1 MLNQTDQWFQTF
13 IKTQWE
19 ERATDILIIIFQLIL
34 TYVLFLLIRA
44 FINRIFNY
52 KIQEMLIA
60 KNKNTSRQRVNT
72 LAKVTKNA
80 LSYLLYFFLF
90 YTILSILGF
99 PIATLVASAGIASFA
114 FGMGAKEFVTDV
126 INGFFIISEGQ
137 FDVDEVIEIPNKG
150 IKGTVQSVGI
160 RSTTLL
166 TPSGQVYYIPNR
178 EINIVSNLS
187 RENVGMSIELPI
199 STTTNLALLM
209 QIVERET
216 ARIKEQYAEFL
227 HDEPNIIGLSKNDN
241 QTFSYKIFFKV
252 TNGQQFKLTSK
263 FYELYLTA
271 LNEEMTNGVSLNSGE
286 IRVYQQKV
294 TPS

>member
-19 ERATDILIIIFQLIL
+19 ERATEILIIIFQLIL

-60 KNKNTSRQRVNT
+60 KNKNTSPQRVNT

-99 PIATLVASAGIASFA
+99 PVATLVASAGIASFA

-150 IKGTVQSVGI
+150 IKGTVKSVGI

-187 RENVGMSIELPI
+187 RENVGMAIELPI

-216 ARIKEQYAEFL
+216 ARIKEQYAEFMQ
-227 HDEPNIIGLSKNDN
+227 DEPNIIGLTKNDN
-241 QTFSYKIFFKV
+241 QTFSYQIYFKV
-252 TNGQQFKLTSK
+252 TNGQQFKLKSK

>member
-19 ERATDILIIIFQLIL
+19 ERATEILIIIFQLIL

-52 KIQEMLIA
+52 KIQERLIA
-60 KNKNTSRQRVNT
+60 KNKNTSPQRVNT

-99 PIATLVASAGIASFA
+99 PVATLVASAGIASFA

-150 IKGTVQSVGI
+150 IKGTVKSIGI

-199 STTTNLALLM
+199 STTTNLALWM

-216 ARIKEQYAEFL
+216 DRIKEQYAEFL
-227 HDEPNIIGLSKNDN
+227 HDEPNIIGLTKNDN
-241 QTFSYKIFFKV
+241 QTFSYQIFFKV

-271 LNEEMTNGVSLNSGE
+271 LNEEMSNGVSLNNGE

>member
-13 IKTQWE
+13 IKTQWD

-34 TYVLFLLIRA
+34 TYLLFIIIRA

-52 KIQEMLIA
+52 KTQEMLIA
-60 KNKNTSRQRVNT
+60 KNKNTSPQRVNT

-99 PIATLVASAGIASFA
+99 PVATLVASAGIASFA

-199 STTTNLALLM
+199 STTTNLSLLM

>member
-19 ERATDILIIIFQLIL
+19 ERATDILIIMFQLIL

-52 KIQEMLIA
+52 KIQEMHIA
-60 KNKNTSRQRVNT
+60 KNKNTSPQRVNT

-99 PIATLVASAGIASFA
+99 PVATLVASAGIASFA

-199 STTTNLALLM
+199 STTTNLSLLM

-241 QTFSYKIFFKV
+241 QTFSYQIFFKV

>member
-19 ERATDILIIIFQLIL
+19 ERATDILIIMFQLIL

-60 KNKNTSRQRVNT
+60 KNKNTSPQRVNT

-99 PIATLVASAGIASFA
+99 PVATLVASAGIASFA

-216 ARIKEQYAEFL
+216 NRIKEQYAEFL
-227 HDEPNIIGLSKNDN
+227 HDEPNIIGLTKNDN
-241 QTFSYKIFFKV
+241 QTFSYQIFFKV

>member
-13 IKTQWE
+13 IKTQWD

-34 TYVLFLLIRA
+34 TYLLFIIIRA

-52 KIQEMLIA
+52 KTQEMLIA
-60 KNKNTSRQRVNT
+60 KNKNTSPQRVNT

-99 PIATLVASAGIASFA
+99 PVATLVASAGIASFA

-150 IKGTVQSVGI
+150 IKGTVQSVCI

-199 STTTNLALLM
+199 STTTNLSLLM

>member
-19 ERATDILIIIFQLIL
+19 ERATDILIIMFQLIL

-52 KIQEMLIA
+52 KTQEMLIA
-60 KNKNTSRQRVNT
+60 KNKNTSPQRVNT

-99 PIATLVASAGIASFA
+99 PVATLVASAGIASFA

-241 QTFSYKIFFKV
+241 QTFSYQIFFKV

>member
-19 ERATDILIIIFQLIL
+19 ERATEVLIIIFQLIL

-52 KIQEMLIA
+52 KIQEMIIT
-60 KNKNTSRQRVNT
+60 KNKNTSLQRVNT

-99 PIATLVASAGIASFA
+99 PVATLVASAGIASFA

-150 IKGTVQSVGI
+150 IKGTVKSVGI

-187 RENVGMSIELPI
+187 RENVGMAIELPI

-216 ARIKEQYAEFL
+216 ARIKDQYAEFL
-227 HDEPNIIGLSKNDN
+227 QDEPNIIGLTKNDN
-241 QTFSYKIFFKV
+241 QTFSYQIYFKV
-252 TNGQQFKLTSK
+252 TNGQQFKLKSK

>member
-19 ERATDILIIIFQLIL
+19 ERATDILIIMFQLIL

-60 KNKNTSRQRVNT
+60 KNKNTSPQRVNT

-99 PIATLVASAGIASFA
+99 PVATLVASAGIASFA

-199 STTTNLALLM
+199 STTTNLSLLM

>member
-19 ERATDILIIIFQLIL
+19 ERATDILIIMFQLIL

-52 KIQEMLIA
+52 KIQEMHIA
-60 KNKNTSRQRVNT
+60 KNKNTSPQRVNT

-99 PIATLVASAGIASFA
+99 PVATLVASAGIASFA

-216 ARIKEQYAEFL
+216 NRIKEQYAEFL
-227 HDEPNIIGLSKNDN
+227 HDEPNIIGLTKNDN
-241 QTFSYKIFFKV
+241 QTFSYQIFFKV

>member
-19 ERATDILIIIFQLIL
+19 ERATDILIIMFQLIL

-60 KNKNTSRQRVNT
+60 KNKNTSPQRVNT

-99 PIATLVASAGIASFA
+99 PVATLVASAGIASFA

-199 STTTNLALLM
+199 STTTNLSLLM

-241 QTFSYKIFFKV
+241 QTFSYQIFFKV
-252 TNGQQFKLTSK
+252 TNGLQFKLTSK

>member
-19 ERATDILIIIFQLIL
+19 ERATDILIIMFQLTL

-52 KIQEMLIA
+52 KIQEIHIA
-60 KNKNTSRQRVNT
+60 KNKNTSPQRVNT

-99 PIATLVASAGIASFA
+99 PVATLVASAGIASFA

-241 QTFSYKIFFKV
+241 QTFSYQIFFKV

>member
-99 PIATLVASAGIASFA
+99 PVATLVASAGIASFA

-187 RENVGMSIELPI
+187 REKVGMSIELPI
-199 STTTNLALLM
+199 STTTNLALWM

-216 ARIKEQYAEFL
+216 DRIKEQYAEFL
-227 HDEPNIIGLSKNDN
+227 HDEPNIIGLTKNDN
-241 QTFSYKIFFKV
+241 QTFSYQIFFKV

-271 LNEEMTNGVSLNSGE
+271 LNDEMTNGVSLNSGE
-286 IRVYQQKV
+286 IRVYQQNV

>member
-19 ERATDILIIIFQLIL
+19 ERATEILIIIFQLIL

-52 KIQEMLIA
+52 KIQERLIA
-60 KNKNTSRQRVNT
+60 KNKNTSPQRVNT

-99 PIATLVASAGIASFA
+99 PVATLVASAGIASFA

-150 IKGTVQSVGI
+150 IKGTVKSVGI

-199 STTTNLALLM
+199 STTTNLALWM

-216 ARIKEQYAEFL
+216 ERIKEQYAEFL
-227 HDEPNIIGLSKNDN
+227 HDEPNIIGLTKNDN
-241 QTFSYKIFFKV
+241 QTFSYQIFFKV

-271 LNEEMTNGVSLNSGE
+271 LNEEMSNGVSLNSGE

>member
-13 IKTQWE
+13 IKTQWD
-19 ERATDILIIIFQLIL
+19 ERATEILIIIFQLIL
-34 TYVLFLLIRA
+34 TYLLFIIIRA

-52 KIQEMLIA
+52 KTQEMLIA
-60 KNKNTSRQRVNT
+60 KNKNTSPQRVNT

-99 PIATLVASAGIASFA
+99 PVATLVASAGIASFA

-199 STTTNLALLM
+199 STTTNLPLWM

-216 ARIKEQYAEFL
+216 ERIKEQYAEFL
-227 HDEPNIIGLSKNDN
+227 HDEPNIIGLTRNDN
-241 QTFSYKIFFKV
+241 QTFSYQIFFKV

>member
-19 ERATDILIIIFQLIL
+19 ERATDILIIMFQLIL

-60 KNKNTSRQRVNT
+60 KNKNTSPQRVNT

-99 PIATLVASAGIASFA
+99 PVATLVASAGIASFA

-199 STTTNLALLM
+199 STTTNLSLLM

-216 ARIKEQYAEFL
+216 AQIKERYAEFL

>member
-19 ERATDILIIIFQLIL
+19 ERATDILIIMFQLIL

-99 PIATLVASAGIASFA
+99 PVATLVASAGIASFA

-199 STTTNLALLM
+199 STTTNLSLLM

-227 HDEPNIIGLSKNDN
+227 HDEPNIIGLTKNDN
-241 QTFSYKIFFKV
+241 QTFSYQIFFKV

>member
-72 LAKVTKNA
+72 LAKVSKNA

-90 YTILSILGF
+90 YTMLSILGF
-99 PIATLVASAGIASFA
+99 PVATLVASAGIASFA

-216 ARIKEQYAEFL
+216 NRIKEQYAEFL
-227 HDEPNIIGLSKNDN
+227 HDEPNIIGLTKNDN
-241 QTFSYKIFFKV
+241 QTFSYQIFFKV

>member
-19 ERATDILIIIFQLIL
+19 ERATDILIIMFQLIL

-52 KIQEMLIA
+52 KIQEMHIA
-60 KNKNTSRQRVNT
+60 KNKNTSPQRVNT

-99 PIATLVASAGIASFA
+99 PVATLVASAGIASFA

-216 ARIKEQYAEFL
+216 AQIKEQYAEFL

-241 QTFSYKIFFKV
+241 QTFSYQIFFKV

>member
-52 KIQEMLIA
+52 KIQEILIA

-72 LAKVTKNA
+72 LAKVSKNA

-99 PIATLVASAGIASFA
+99 PVATLVASAGIASFA

-137 FDVDEVIEIPNKG
+137 FDVDEVIEIPNKD

-160 RSTTLL
+160 RSTSLL

-187 RENVGMSIELPI
+187 RENIGMAIELPI

>member
-19 ERATDILIIIFQLIL
+19 ERATDILIIMFQLIL

-60 KNKNTSRQRVNT
+60 KNKNTSPQRVNT

-99 PIATLVASAGIASFA
+99 PVATLVASAGIASFA

-216 ARIKEQYAEFL
+216 AQIKEQYAEFL

>member
-80 LSYLLYFFLF
+80 LTYLLYFFLF

-99 PIATLVASAGIASFA
+99 PVATLVASAGIASFA

-199 STTTNLALLM
+199 STTTNLALWM

-216 ARIKEQYAEFL
+216 DRIKEQYAEFL
-227 HDEPNIIGLSKNDN
+227 HDEPNIIGLTKNDN
-241 QTFSYKIFFKV
+241 QTFSYQIFFKV

>member
-19 ERATDILIIIFQLIL
+19 ERATDILIIMFQLIL
-34 TYVLFLLIRA
+34 TYLLFLLIRA
-44 FINRIFNY
+44 AINRIFNY
-52 KIQEMLIA
+52 KIQEILIA

-72 LAKVTKNA
+72 LAKVSKNA

-99 PIATLVASAGIASFA
+99 PVATLVASAGIASFA

-137 FDVDEVIEIPNKG
+137 FDVDEVIEIPNKD

>member
-19 ERATDILIIIFQLIL
+19 ERATEILIIIFQLIL

-52 KIQEMLIA
+52 KIQERLIA
-60 KNKNTSRQRVNT
+60 KNKNTSPQRVNT

-99 PIATLVASAGIASFA
+99 PVATLVASAGIASFA

-150 IKGTVQSVGI
+150 IKGTVKSVGI

-199 STTTNLALLM
+199 STTTNLALWM

-216 ARIKEQYAEFL
+216 DRIKEQYAEFL
-227 HDEPNIIGLSKNDN
+227 HDEPNIIGLTKNDN
-241 QTFSYKIFFKV
+241 QTFSYQIFFKV

-271 LNEEMTNGVSLNSGE
+271 LNEEMSNGVSLNSGE

>member
-19 ERATDILIIIFQLIL
+19 ERATDILIIMFQLIL

-52 KIQEMLIA
+52 KIQEMHIA
-60 KNKNTSRQRVNT
+60 KNKNTSPQRVNT

-99 PIATLVASAGIASFA
+99 PVATLVASAGIASFA

-241 QTFSYKIFFKV
+241 QTFSYQIFFKV

>member
-19 ERATDILIIIFQLIL
+19 ERATDILIIMFQLIL
-34 TYVLFLLIRA
+34 TYLLFLLIRA

-52 KIQEMLIA
+52 KIQEILIA

-72 LAKVTKNA
+72 LAKVSKNA

-99 PIATLVASAGIASFA
+99 PVATLVASAGIASFA

-137 FDVDEVIEIPNKG
+137 FDVDEVIEIPNKD

-160 RSTTLL
+160 RSTSLL
-166 TPSGQVYYIPNR
+166 TPTGQVYYIPNR

-187 RENVGMSIELPI
+187 RENVGMAIELPI

-227 HDEPNIIGLSKNDN
+227 HDEPNIIGLTKNDN
-241 QTFSYKIFFKV
+241 QTFSYQIFFKV

>member
-19 ERATDILIIIFQLIL
+19 ERATEVLIIIFQLIL

-52 KIQEMLIA
+52 KIQEMIIA
-60 KNKNTSRQRVNT
+60 KHKNTSLQRVNT

-99 PIATLVASAGIASFA
+99 PVATLVASAGIASFA

-150 IKGTVQSVGI
+150 IKGTVKSVGI

-187 RENVGMSIELPI
+187 RENVGMAIELPI

-227 HDEPNIIGLSKNDN
+227 QDEPNIIGLTKNDN
-241 QTFSYKIFFKV
+241 QTFSYQIFFKV
-252 TNGQQFKLTSK
+252 TNGQQFKLKSK

>member
-19 ERATDILIIIFQLIL
+19 ERATDILIIMFQLIL

-60 KNKNTSRQRVNT
+60 KNKNTSPQRVNT

-99 PIATLVASAGIASFA
+99 PVATLVASAGIASFA

-227 HDEPNIIGLSKNDN
+227 HDEPNIIGLTKNDN
-241 QTFSYKIFFKV
+241 QTFSYQIFFKV

>member
-13 IKTQWE
+13 IKTQWD

-34 TYVLFLLIRA
+34 TYLLFIIIRA

-52 KIQEMLIA
+52 KTQEMLIA
-60 KNKNTSRQRVNT
+60 KNKNTSPQRVNT

-99 PIATLVASAGIASFA
+99 PVATLVASAGIASFA

-199 STTTNLALLM
+199 STTTNLSLLM

-227 HDEPNIIGLSKNDN
+227 HDELNIIGLSKNDN

>member
-1 MLNQTDQWFQTF
+1 MH
-13 IKTQWE
+13 
-19 ERATDILIIIFQLIL
+19 
-34 TYVLFLLIRA
+34 
-44 FINRIFNY
+44 
-52 KIQEMLIA
+52 IA
-60 KNKNTSRQRVNT
+60 KNKNTSPQRVNT

-99 PIATLVASAGIASFA
+99 PVATLVASAGIASFA

-241 QTFSYKIFFKV
+241 QTFSYQIFFKV

>member
-19 ERATDILIIIFQLIL
+19 ERATDILIIMFQLIL

-60 KNKNTSRQRVNT
+60 KNKNTSPQRVNT

-99 PIATLVASAGIASFA
+99 PVATLVASAGIASFA

-137 FDVDEVIEIPNKG
+137 FDVNEVIEIPNKG

-199 STTTNLALLM
+199 STTTNLSLLM

-216 ARIKEQYAEFL
+216 AQIKEQYAEFL

>member
-19 ERATDILIIIFQLIL
+19 ERATEILIIIFQLIL

-60 KNKNTSRQRVNT
+60 KNKNTSPQRVNT

-99 PIATLVASAGIASFA
+99 PVATLVASAGIASFA

-150 IKGTVQSVGI
+150 IKGTVKSVGI

-187 RENVGMSIELPI
+187 RENVGMAIELPI

-216 ARIKEQYAEFL
+216 ARIKDQYAEFL
-227 HDEPNIIGLSKNDN
+227 QDEPNIIGLTKNDN
-241 QTFSYKIFFKV
+241 QTFSYQIYFKV
-252 TNGQQFKLTSK
+252 TNGQQFKLKSK

>member
-13 IKTQWE
+13 IKTQWD
-19 ERATDILIIIFQLIL
+19 ERATEILNIIFQLIL
-34 TYVLFLLIRA
+34 TYLLFIIIRA

-52 KIQEMLIA
+52 KTQEMLIA
-60 KNKNTSRQRVNT
+60 KNKNTSPQRVNT

-99 PIATLVASAGIASFA
+99 PVATLVASAGIASFA

-150 IKGTVQSVGI
+150 IKGTVKSVGI

-199 STTTNLALLM
+199 STTTNLALWM

-216 ARIKEQYAEFL
+216 DRIKEQYAEFL
-227 HDEPNIIGLSKNDN
+227 HDEPNIIGLTKNDN
-241 QTFSYKIFFKV
+241 QTFSYQIFFKV

-271 LNEEMTNGVSLNSGE
+271 LNEEMSNGVSLNSGE

>member
-19 ERATDILIIIFQLIL
+19 ERATDILIIMFQLIL

-52 KIQEMLIA
+52 KIQEMHIA
-60 KNKNTSRQRVNT
+60 KNKNTSPQRVNT

-99 PIATLVASAGIASFA
+99 PVATLVASAGIASFA

-199 STTTNLALLM
+199 STTTNLSLLM

>member
-19 ERATDILIIIFQLIL
+19 ERATDILIIMFQLIL
-34 TYVLFLLIRA
+34 TYLLFLLIRA

-52 KIQEMLIA
+52 KIQEILIA

-72 LAKVTKNA
+72 LAKVSKNA

-99 PIATLVASAGIASFA
+99 PVATLVASAGIASFA

-216 ARIKEQYAEFL
+216 NRIKEQYAEFL
-227 HDEPNIIGLSKNDN
+227 HDEPNIIGLTKNDN
-241 QTFSYKIFFKV
+241 QTFSYQIFFKV

>member
-99 PIATLVASAGIASFA
+99 PVATLVASAGIASFA

-216 ARIKEQYAEFL
+216 NRIKEQYAEFL
-227 HDEPNIIGLSKNDN
+227 HDEPNIIGLTKNDN
-241 QTFSYKIFFKV
+241 QTFSYQIFFKV

>member
-19 ERATDILIIIFQLIL
+19 ERATDILIIMFQLIL

-52 KIQEMLIA
+52 KIQEILIA

-72 LAKVTKNA
+72 LAKVSKNA

-99 PIATLVASAGIASFA
+99 PVATLVASAGIASFA

-241 QTFSYKIFFKV
+241 QTFSYQIFFKV

>member
-19 ERATDILIIIFQLIL
+19 ERATDILIIMFQLIL

-44 FINRIFNY
+44 FINRIFSY

-60 KNKNTSRQRVNT
+60 KNKNTSPQRVNT

-99 PIATLVASAGIASFA
+99 PVATLVASAGIASFA

-199 STTTNLALLM
+199 STTTNLSLLM